1 MNYINNNIKRE
12 KIEIKKN
19 NINKEIEMNNNE
31 KNNNNKK
38 GKNRYKSHKKTK
50 KFIILII
57 FKM

>member
-31 KNNNNKK
+31 KNNNNK
-38 GKNRYKSHKKTK
+38 
-50 KFIILII
+50 
-57 FKM
+57 